1 MFNQDRNLA
10 KQDAVVNI
18 KGQGLAQEKKQPAK
32 TYQPSISVKDLL
44 ESGAHFGHQT
54 SRWNPKMRR
63 FIFEERNGL
72 YIIDLAKTLQQI
84 RQAVDVVREVVAKHK
99 SILFVGTKKQAKA
112 VLRELAEDC
121 GEFYVCERWLGGMLT
136 NLTTI
141 RQSIKKLERI
151 EKRIASGGEG
161 LTKKELSLLT
171 KDQIKL
177 ERNLSGV
184 RAMRKPPGLVVVVD
198 PSKEHLAVA
207 EANKLG
213 IPVMGLVDTNCN
225 PDPIEYII
233 ACNDDALKSI
243 KLILETLVKA
253 IVDKK
258 NDIKVYATKEE
269 QIEGEEEGEVSRAS
283 SEESLEEIE
292 AQEGK

>member
-1 MFNQDRNLA
+1 MAQNPKNQTL
-10 KQDAVVNI
+10 
-18 KGQGLAQEKKQPAK
+18 
-32 TYQPSISVKDLL
+32 SISIKDLL
-44 ESGAHFGHQT
+44 EAGAHFGHQT
-54 SRWNPKMRR
+54 SRWNPKMKR

-84 RQAVDVVREVVAKHK
+84 RNAVEIVRDVVAKHK

-112 VLRELAEDC
+112 VVRELAEKC

-136 NLTTI
+136 NLSTI
-141 RQSIKKLERI
+141 RQSIKKLDRI
-151 EKRIASGGEG
+151 EKRISVGGEG
-161 LTKKELSLLT
+161 LNKKELSLLT

-177 ERNLSGV
+177 DKNLSGV
-184 RAMRKPPGLVVVVD
+184 RGMRKPPGLVVVVD

-225 PDPIEYII
+225 PDPIEYVI

-243 KLILETLVKA
+243 KLIVETLAKA

-258 NDIKVYATKEE
+258 NDIKVYASKEE
-269 QIEGEEEGEVSRAS
+269 QAEEGQEETTS
-283 SEESLEEIE
+283 SSKYRTEDFDDKNKAGGEI
-292 AQEGK
+292 

>member
-1 MFNQDRNLA
+1 MDQNQKNQKNQTL
-10 KQDAVVNI
+10 
-18 KGQGLAQEKKQPAK
+18 
-32 TYQPSISVKDLL
+32 SISVKDLL
-44 ESGAHFGHQT
+44 EAGAHFGHQT
-54 SRWNPKMRR
+54 SRWNPKMKR

-84 RQAVDVVREVVAKHK
+84 RNAVEIVRDVVAKHK

-112 VLRELAEDC
+112 VLRELAEKC

-136 NLTTI
+136 NMSTI

-151 EKRIASGGEG
+151 EKRISTGGEG

-177 ERNLSGV
+177 DKNLSGV
-184 RAMRKPPGLVVVVD
+184 RGMRKPPGLVIVVD

-225 PDPIEYII
+225 PDPIEYVI

-243 KLILETLVKA
+243 KLIIETLAKA

-258 NDIKVYATKEE
+258 NDIKVYASKEDIDQAAE
-269 QIEGEEEGEVSRAS
+269 SEEGEDEELAS
-283 SEESLEEIE
+283 SKYRAEDFE
-292 AQEGK
+292 AKNKGAAFGEGKNL